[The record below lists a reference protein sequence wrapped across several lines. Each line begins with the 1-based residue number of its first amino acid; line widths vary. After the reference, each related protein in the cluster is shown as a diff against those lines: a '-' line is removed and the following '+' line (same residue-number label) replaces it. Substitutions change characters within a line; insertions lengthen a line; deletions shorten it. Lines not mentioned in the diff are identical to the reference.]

1 MTFFPVNKTGMEYCE
16 SKDMIK
22 NKEECTRSSCC
33 EWNADEEGSGDG
45 TDDGNGRC
53 WSAIGNQTCFDMNC
67 KCLLTSNP
75 TAEQCDFPE
84 CSPIICALVG
94 VGRIIHTR
102 PRRTARSEPGIG
114 TQDYSQNISPLL
126 TTHFEVI

>member
-1 MTFFPVNKTGMEYCE
+1 MVRRFELWFPGFFG
-16 SKDMIK
+16 
-22 NKEECTRSSCC
+22 
-33 EWNADEEGSGDG
+33 GGQ
-45 TDDGNGRC
+45 
-53 WSAIGNQTCFDMNC
+53 SACVSNDMNC

-126 TTHFEVI
+126 THFEVV